1 MFANI
6 DCIGTGVDGLQ
17 KVCSNGFFIELP
29 VKPSLLV
36 QAIGRLERMG
46 QKNSIN
52 ISYLL
57 ALNTIDMKIWE
68 VLKEKKNITDTVIK
82 GYEDDVSLNL
92 LKTYKYD

>member
-1 MFANI
+1 
-6 DCIGTGVDGLQ
+6 
-17 KVCSNGFFIELP
+17 
-29 VKPSLLV
+29 
-36 QAIGRLERMG
+36 MG

-92 LKTYKYD
+92 LKTYKYG